1 MSADTSSAILVE
13 TVQMPETGFVALQDF
28 LLNYTNR
35 EDPYKYE
42 WNGGIIEKKP
52 RTLNRDQFQIF
63 QTLLIL
69 FMKTKAFAAK
79 GLLMP
84 GVDMFLPFANRTR
97 RPDIAYLSSEQM
109 HASKDGKPTVCSF
122 VIEIIS
128 RNDQVNNLEE
138 KKAGYFSNGVQVL
151 WIIFPQMQKV
161 EVYRYIKE
169 VNICTG
175 NDRCSAAS
183 VLPDFEISVQDL
195 FQA

>member
-1 MSADTSSAILVE
+1 MSADTSSATLVE
-13 TVQMPETGFVALQDF
+13 PVKMPDTGFVALQDF
-28 LLNYTNR
+28 LLNYANR

-52 RTLNRDQFQIF
+52 RTMTRDQLY
-63 QTLLIL
+63 LLQKLSRL
-69 FMKTKAFAAK
+69 FHSTKAFAEM
-79 GLLMP
+79 GELTSE
-84 GVDMFLPFANRTR
+84 VDMFLPLANRTR
-97 RPDIAYLSSEQM
+97 RPDIAYLSGEQM
-109 HASKDGKPTVCSF
+109 QASKDGRPTVCSF

-138 KKAGYFSNGVQVL
+138 KKAEYFANGVQVL

-161 EVYRYIKE
+161 EVYRSIKE

-175 NDRCSAAS
+175 NDRCSAAP
-183 VLPDFEISVQDL
+183 VLPDFEISVHDL